1 MFHNKRR
8 QIRLGTGSR
17 NPSVRQQENFA
28 MTHTASTPF
37 FALFGQMVAR
47 VWRVSKNRR
56 QFAELNDWSDEQLKD
71 IGLTRSDVRRALAQ
85 PFYTDPTSLVNGS
98 SALRE
103 TIGYSAANS
112 AQDKPVM
119 TLVTESKTRQLA
131 A

>member
-1 MFHNKRR
+1 
-8 QIRLGTGSR
+8 
-17 NPSVRQQENFA
+17 

-47 VWRVSKNRR
+47 VWRVLNNRR

-85 PFYTDPTSLVNGS
+85 PFYTDPTSLVNES

-103 TIGYSAANS
+103 TLGYSAANS